1 MKLRKRIQLM
11 FLSLSIVSF
20 IVLTLFFFIMGNE
33 GKDISAQDSEL
44 ADSLQFKDQKIYFYY
59 DTNNNQ
65 QEDNEESICEQCVS
79 KQILVEIVTDIG
91 KELVVREIESGG
103 TLNLKSTRVSA
114 LWAYLPSEKLVI
126 PTYTFTSL
134 MEEGE
139 FNIPVIA
146 TNYELVGENSNI
158 GNIDYQNL
166 NNYNYE
172 INFEFTN
179 IIPAL
184 DNYLDSDLPVWYV
197 YYPNINIT
205 DKYYIS
211 SGLIEASNDTTVTSS
226 TVWHFVEEYSTIG
239 NLDQYK
245 LLIPKP

>member
-1 MKLRKRIQLM
+1 M
-11 FLSLSIVSF
+11 
-20 IVLTLFFFIMGNE
+20 
-33 GKDISAQDSEL
+33 
-44 ADSLQFKDQKIYFYY
+44 
-59 DTNNNQ
+59 
-65 QEDNEESICEQCVS
+65 
-79 KQILVEIVTDIG
+79 
-91 KELVVREIESGG
+91 
-103 TLNLKSTRVSA
+103 
-114 LWAYLPSEKLVI
+114 
-126 PTYTFTSL
+126 

-146 TNYELVGENSNI
+146 TNYELVEENSNI

-197 YYPNINIT
+197 YYPNVNVT

-211 SGLIEASNDTTVTSS
+211 SGLIEASNDTTVSSS

-239 NLDQYK
+239 NIDQYK